1 MVIAMPER
9 VPHESH
15 AARRQRGFTI
25 IETMV
30 VVGILAILAAFA
42 APSMNELI
50 RTQKV
55 RTISYDVFADLTY
68 ARSESIARGHN
79 VGIASKSGTNWVNGW
94 EIRDMTANP
103 TLLLRDQGPRSSG
116 VTFTADA
123 GSLTFQPTGR
133 TTSTVKF
140 SISPV
145 ESVPNEQ
152 KRCIQI
158 TPSGRPSST
167 TGVCP

>member
-9 VPHESH
+9 FLHESRR
-15 AARRQRGFTI
+15 ARRSRGFTI

-42 APSMNELI
+42 APSMNQLI

-55 RTISYDVFADLTY
+55 RTIAYDIFADLTY
-68 ARSESIARGHN
+68 ARSEAIARGHN
-79 VGIASKSGTNWVNGW
+79 VGIGAGSTNWVNGW
-94 EIRDMTANP
+94 VVRDLVSGE
-103 TLLLRDQGPRSSG
+103 TLRNQGPRSSG

-123 GSLTFQPTGR
+123 VGIVFQPTGR
-133 TTSTVKF
+133 TTSIVKF
-140 SISPV
+140 SISPT

-158 TPSGRPSST
+158 TPSGRPNST

>member
-9 VPHESH
+9 FLHESR
-15 AARRQRGFTI
+15 AACRQRGFTI

-42 APSMNELI
+42 APSMNQLI

-55 RTISYDVFADLTY
+55 RTIAYDVFADLTY
-68 ARSESIARGHN
+68 ARSEAIARGHN

-94 EIRDMTANP
+94 VLYDITANP
-103 TLLLRDQGPRSSG
+103 PVLLRDQGPRSSG

-123 GSLTFQPTGR
+123 GSLVFQPTGR
-133 TTSTVKF
+133 TAAIVKF

-158 TPSGRPSST
+158 SPSGRPNT
-167 TGVCP
+167 LTGVCP